1 MPTLDEFDFLNTFP
15 YCTLS
20 PMIDFMIGIGP
31 GQNPGMSKGLN

>member
-20 PMIDFMIGIGP
+20 SMIDFMQWNRP
-31 GQNPGMSKGLN
+31 

>member
-20 PMIDFMIGIGP
+20 YMIDFTRGNRP
-31 GQNPGMSKGLN
+31 